1 MKNVFLF
8 ALFALFIQ
16 QSLQQN
22 PAPFFINYTLDRLA
36 EGDTFLIGAGPQVL
50 AVTPQGEFG
59 EGWQDLMLEL
69 ERTTINNAEG
79 EWIYEW
85 ETPNGE
91 DFTLIND
98 NGHLV
103 VVGDDYRE
111 DLSPLASAQSGVP
124 IEVLPVFVD
133 VLFASVS
140 NDVYVLD
147 TEIQSISAIEAYQL
161 GMAGSQVVVD
171 ENIENEN

>member
-1 MKNVFLF
+1 M
-8 ALFALFIQ
+8 AQ
-16 QSLQQN
+16 WHS
-22 PAPFFINYTLDRLA
+22 
-36 EGDTFLIGAGPQVL
+36 
-50 AVTPQGEFG
+50 
-59 EGWQDLMLEL
+59 
-69 ERTTINNAEG
+69 ERVS
-79 EWIYEW
+79 
-85 ETPNGE
+85 
-91 DFTLIND
+91 D

-161 GMAGSQVVVD
+161 GMAGSQVVV
-171 ENIENEN
+171 EGNIETEN